1 LHFKICTLHFALV
14 LEKRMPMFDLH
25 MLFAILGVALVGG
38 LIGLDRTAAGQFM
51 ISQPIVAAPLVGWL
65 LGDATAGLII
75 GAMLELIW
83 VLDMPVGSFV
93 PADATISAVTAT
105 AIAALTCPGGAPRS
119 VLGFCILLSV
129 GTVPFTMMADTAI
142 RGWNSRLVDAAHAV
156 AGADAARSLSRAH
169 LTGLCVFFLK
179 SVVLY
184 SLLLPAGLAA
194 AALFLRAPSTV
205 QVAMELF
212 LKLLPMLGVA
222 IVVRRLSI
230 SSLDPFLL
238 TGFITAGLATLVLH
252 LHAVMVTLLTIVTG
266 WLGVRYR
273 EQRP

>member
-1 LHFKICTLHFALV
+1 MTMI
-14 LEKRMPMFDLH
+14 DLH
-25 MLFAILGVALVGG
+25 MVLAITGVALVGG

-51 ISQPIVAAPLVGWL
+51 ISQPIVAAPLTGWF

-93 PADATISAVTAT
+93 PANATVSAVTAT

-119 VLGFCILLSV
+119 LLGFSILLSV
-129 GTVPFTMMADTAI
+129 GTVPFTMMADTYV
-142 RGWNSRLVDAAHAV
+142 RSWNSRLVDAAQA
-156 AGADAARSLSRAH
+156 ATGADAARSLSRAH

-184 SLLLPAGLAA
+184 VLLLPAGLAA
-194 AALFLRAPSTV
+194 AALFMRSPSTV
-205 QVAMELF
+205 HIAMEQF
-212 LKLLPMLGVA
+212 LRLLPLLGA
-222 IVVRRLSI
+222 ALVVRRLSI
-230 SSLDPFLL
+230 RSLDPFLL
-238 TGFITAGLATLVLH
+238 TGFITAGLAALVLH
-252 LHAVMVTLLTIVTG
+252 LHAGMIALLTVVTG